1 MDIRTLYLHGDGDTT
16 RTTDSPVEGG
26 IVWYDMDIDMD
37 DDPTPALTGLGLPLH
52 ILESCL
58 ATRRFPETEAF
69 AGGVLLHMPVRQQW
83 NAPRATYLTLLMLAG
98 KVVSLHRAPLPVTV
112 KTAQR
117 LTMGDAPHLGL
128 ARDLFLYLLEAVIE
142 TNIQNFVEARSHI
155 EELSRTLDETPDAVG
170 VDDILPFKR
179 NVARLTV
186 QHEEQFYC
194 LTALQGIFAGGA
206 PNAQRDPRLR
216 DMLDTQAHLARSA
229 DRMEYRLRDMQQHCH
244 YVMQERTEQR
254 LRILTILS
262 SIYMPLT
269 LIAGIY
275 GMNFKAM
282 PELDW
287 EYGYFAVLGLMA
299 ATAAGLLWFF
309 RRRGWLG

>member
-1 MDIRTLYLHGDGDTT
+1 MDTRTLYLHGDGDTT
-16 RTTDSPVEGG
+16 RATTSPVDDG
-26 IVWYDMDIDMD
+26 IIWCDLDIGMA
-37 DDPTPALTGLGLPLH
+37 DDPTPALEGLGLPPH
-52 ILESCL
+52 ILESCI

-69 AGGVLLHMPVRQQW
+69 SGGLLLHMPVRQQW
-83 NAPRATYLTLLMLAG
+83 NVPRGTYLTLLLLTG
-98 KVVSLHRAPLPVTV
+98 KVVSLHRGPLSVTE
-112 KTAQR
+112 KAAQR

-128 ARDLFLYLLEAVIE
+128 ARDLLLYLLEAVIE

-155 EELSRTLDETPDAVG
+155 EELSRALDETPDDVG
-170 VDDILPFKR
+170 VDDILPVKR
-179 NVARLTV
+179 SIARLTV

-194 LTALQGIFAGGA
+194 LTTLQGIFAGGA
-206 PNAQRDPRLR
+206 PNAPRDPRLR

-254 LRILTILS
+254 LRLLTILS

-282 PELDW
+282 PELEWD
-287 EYGYFAVLGLMA
+287 YGYFAVLGLMA
-299 ATAAGLLWFF
+299 VTAAGLLWFF